1 MCRID
6 ARIENGDGET
16 IPIVSLLMRKVGSN
30 DRDRFSEAGP
40 VDHVEFDLS
49 GSGILDE
56 MKQRLGADHGCASIE
71 QRKEAQ
77 GIELGASGASAE
89 KRDGGVLGQPGIG
102 FEYHPYTLLV
112 GDRFHDSGRHE
123 KRSSSLLVLDRFFER
138 LPDFS
143 AGSLVQIPFLQSGGP
158 VGISWILLPDGRNAL

>member
-1 MCRID
+1 
-6 ARIENGDGET
+6 
-16 IPIVSLLMRKVGSN
+16 MRKVGSN

-77 GIELGASGASAE
+77 GIESCASGASAE
-89 KRDGGVLGQPGIG
+89 KRDGGVPGQPGIG
-102 FEYHPYTLLV
+102 FEYDPYTLLT
-112 GDRFHDSGRHE
+112 GDRFDDSGRHE
-123 KRSSSLLVLDRFFER
+123 KRSSLLLVPDRLFER

-143 AGSLVQIPFLQSGGP
+143 GGSPVQILFL
-158 VGISWILLPDGRNAL
+158 